1 MFIGF
6 NNANYALA
14 TFNSSPTHKLLS
26 MYNVDVIHVYV
37 HVHAGNSVTKQLS
50 TFIDLS
56 GV

>member
-14 TFNSSPTHKLLS
+14 TFNRSPTHKLLS
-26 MYNVDVIHVYV
+26 MYNVDVILYTCTV
-37 HVHAGNSVTKQLS
+37 HVGNGVTKQLS
-50 TFIDLS
+50 ACIDLS